1 MASFLTILLIAA
13 MAATLITLLMGI
25 IGMVKTDKNSPA
37 RSNQLMRWR
46 IYFQAIA
53 VIIFGLLLL
62 MGKHS

>member
-25 IGMVKTDKNSPA
+25 VGMVKTDKHSPA

-53 VIIFGLLLL
+53 VILFGLLLW
-62 MGKHS
+62 MGKHP

>member
-46 IYFQAIA
+46 IYFQAVA
-53 VIIFGLLLL
+53 VIIFGVLLLI
-62 MGKHS
+62 GRSS

>member
-46 IYFQAIA
+46 IYFQAVA
-53 VIIFGLLLL
+53 VIIFGVLLL
-62 MGKHS
+62 MGRSS